1 MRQILTDES
10 GIKLRLNLIIAL
22 SSAVLLVLLLSVL
35 SLEIV
40 FIGILLVGIGF
51 PVLFLLVILLR

>member
-1 MRQILTDES
+1 MDES

-22 SSAVLLVLLLSVL
+22 LSAVLLVLLLPLL

-51 PVLFLLVILLR
+51 PVLFLLVMLLR